1 MSHGEPEPP
10 IRRFD
15 WNSEPTQRLRPVRG
29 REPWWRRSSVL
40 AVGSSAVALLVLVV
54 AAFLALRP
62 DPTPAAAEPGA
73 TLTLAPTVGATP
85 TGSPTTSPTPTPTPT
100 VTPTPRVT
108 RTQVPI
114 PTQHP
119 TEPAPPPPPPAP
131 PGPPPSD
138 PPSCTQW
145 DPDGDAPR
153 AVVRA
158 ALSEAGARN
167 YWSGVSK
174 PNGWPVESP
183 YPPAISVPANLM
195 YAVAWTESD
204 WRSTVIACD
213 GGIGLMQ
220 VMPNTAPWMN
230 QRFNRSYSVSTVD
243 GNASIGAMYLE
254 WLTMYFGLY
263 YFGSFDLDAVAPL
276 RDGGGDIKLG
286 DVVIA
291 AYNVGYAAVENL
303 HGTTDSADDTLSIPN
318 QWYVDRVRRF
328 QSSKP
333 WEAAATTPPATSA
346 TSAG

>member
-1 MSHGEPEPP
+1 VQHGEPP
-10 IRRFD
+10 IRRSN
-15 WNSEPTQRLRPVRG
+15 WGAEQTQILHPAG
-29 REPWWRRSSVL
+29 RSEPWWRRSSAL
-40 AVGSSAVALLVLVV
+40 AVGTSALALVVLLV
-54 AAFLALRP
+54 AAFVALRP
-62 DPTPAAAEPGA
+62 DPAPGAAEPPGP
-73 TLTLAPTVGATP
+73 TLTLPLTADATP
-85 TGSPTTSPTPTPTPT
+85 TSSLTATATATTS
-100 VTPTPRVT
+100 PTPRVT

-114 PTQHP
+114 PSQHP

-145 DPDGDAPR
+145 NPAGDAPR
-153 AVVRA
+153 DVVRT

-174 PNGWPVESP
+174 PNGWPAGSS
-183 YPPAISVPANLM
+183 YPPAISVPSNLM

-230 QRFNRSYSVSTVD
+230 QRFNRNYSVSTVD
-243 GNASIGAMYLE
+243 GNAAIGAMYLE

-263 YFGSFDLDAVAPL
+263 YFGSFDLEAVAPL
-276 RDGGGDIKLG
+276 REGGGNIKLG
-286 DVVIA
+286 DVIIA

-303 HGTTDSADDTLSIPN
+303 HGTKDSADDTLSIPN
-318 QWYVDRVRRF
+318 QWYVDRVRKF
-328 QSSKP
+328 QTQKP
-333 WEAAATTPPATSA
+333 WEAPPTTPPAAA
-346 TSAG
+346 TTAG